1 MQAPETGIP
10 GAYHTALTHHAPAA
24 PTPTV
29 RLIVVLYTSKKHHY
43 SSRIQHAIALAS
55 QARAAGDAV
64 YLLTKHHQGDGSGW
78 DRATLLALLTSAP
91 HPLTADT
98 LLPCDERTKCYM
110 LVAHSSD
117 TVQDA
122 AMCRLAI
129 EKLDLLPA
137 DGVRLTVVTSAYH
150 AARADLL
157 FATCFAERHAQP
169 GKRVAPGGRTPL
181 SFIDACPA
189 QPSEATQ
196 HGVKELGNLMR
207 TIAGMTNGFYAFL
220 ASTPPPKDAQ
230 FREEYHR
237 RVRGNAGE

>member
-1 MQAPETGIP
+1 M
-10 GAYHTALTHHAPAA
+10 
-24 PTPTV
+24 

-43 SSRIQHAIALAS
+43 SSRIQHAIALAG
-55 QARAAGDAV
+55 QARAAGETV

-78 DRATLLALLTSAP
+78 DRVALLALMASAP
-91 HPLTADT
+91 HPLTADA

-110 LVAHSSD
+110 LVAHSPD
-117 TVQDA
+117 TVHDA

-137 DGVRLTVVTSAYH
+137 DGVRLSVVTSAYH

-157 FATCFAERHAQP
+157 FTTCFAERHAQP
-169 GKRVAPGGRTPL
+169 GKRVTPGGRAPL
-181 SFIDACPA
+181 RFIDACPA

-207 TIAGMTNGFYAFL
+207 TIAGLTHGFCAFL
-220 ASTPPPKDAQ
+220 ASTPAPRDAQ
-230 FREEYHR
+230 FREEYIR
-237 RVRGNAGE
+237 RVHTKSGD